1 MSQITMTTEMTL
13 DDCVALGY
21 DKSDLCDE
29 ATWAAIVEWFGLR
42 RVQPNFDRYFSRAL
56 KLHYP
61 HFLELVRIE
70 PGVAEYD
77 WFVENYKEQQTKFA
91 GQSERNIVGEK
102 SVTKSGT
109 NGGSVTVT
117 GTDGNTRTLNTTDT
131 DSTSGTDG
139 HTGSNNSTSSD
150 VERTTDA
157 MRSAP
162 MSASIS
168 GTRSGSAGTASKSM
182 AWNDITNPTQT
193 EDNLHDSAH
202 TENGGDSYSDT
213 HSSSSEG
220 HQTGTIT
227 DAGSR
232 SQQTTNNL
240 THSETSSNSEEGTI
254 SGTNNNETRTILKGR
269 DKGIAELL
277 VAARD
282 AIIDTESFEWLK
294 EKLDTCFMQ
303 AF

>member
-1 MSQITMTTEMTL
+1 MSQITMTTQMTL
-13 DDCVALGY
+13 NDCVDLGY
-21 DKSDLCDE
+21 DKSSLCDE
-29 ATWAAIVEWFGLR
+29 ATWTAIVEWFGLR

-61 HFLELVRIE
+61 HYLELVRIE
-70 PGVAEYD
+70 PSVAEYD
-77 WFVENYKEQQTKFA
+77 WFVENYKEQQSTLEGSKQKTIA
-91 GQSERNIVGEK
+91 GEK
-102 SVTKSGT
+102 SITKSGT
-109 NGGSVTVT
+109 NGGTVTVT

-139 HTGSNNSTSSD
+139 HTGSNSSNSAD

-157 MRSAP
+157 MRAAP
-162 MSASIS
+162 MSGSLS
-168 GTRSGSAGTASKSM
+168 GSRSGSAGSSSKSM
-182 AWNDITNPTQT
+182 TWSDITNPTQT
-193 EDNLHDSAH
+193 EDNLHDSTH
-202 TENGGDSYSDT
+202 NESGSDSYSDT

-227 DAGSR
+227 DSGSK
-232 SQQTTNNL
+232 SQQTTNAL
-240 THSETSSNSEEGTI
+240 THSETVAGTEEGTI
-254 SGTNNNETRTILKGR
+254 TDNNESVARTVLKGR

-282 AIIDTESFEWLK
+282 AIVDTESFEWLCS
-294 EKLDTCFMQ
+294 KLDTCFMQ